1 MKLDFNALAQRLLLG
16 SETLVPQWLPG
27 GRRRGHEWVCGDLS
41 GGEGTS
47 LSVNLL
53 SGRWADFATSD
64 RGGDLIDLYA
74 AIHELTMA
82 EAYRELDD
90 GSAAAAP
97 ARPAKPAKPP
107 RTVVTPVPEAV
118 ADCECVH
125 PLYGAPS
132 ARWTYW
138 DGNGE
143 VLGYVARYDPA
154 GQRKQIVPWTW
165 DGDRWGMGQW
175 PVPRPLY
182 RLQELEARSA
192 DPVLIVEG
200 EKAADAAAAIS
211 GPYVVCTWPGGG
223 QAVNRANWKPVHGRK
238 VLLWPDADDAGIQTM
253 QRLAAMLAERCPE
266 VKIIDPAGMP
276 DGWDAADSGFTSWAD
291 ARAWIAPRTSV
302 FAQQPEPEPPKPTGP
317 ESEEHAQAQAAA
329 DERDPS
335 LLEVGEWHKRF
346 AYVVP
351 DDGYFD
357 VQQCVEYSRNSF
369 NALYR
374 HVRCHSIHA
383 SASGGARRVEAATS
397 YDENRAA
404 MRGRMLQGITYAPG
418 RAVLCEHVG
427 QVFGNKWRNARP
439 DCVGG
444 DPGPWLAHVERL
456 ISDPAERQ
464 HLLDAMAYKV
474 QNPGVKINHALLIG
488 GVPGAGKDSMI
499 APLLYAIG
507 GENKTNCTS
516 VEAAE
521 LQQVWGYFLE
531 NEVIIFNELRQSE
544 AIDRR
549 ALENRLKPILA
560 APPELLTVQ
569 RKGQHPISVVNQSLV
584 IGMTNYRDAI
594 AIPSEDRRWWVT
606 WTDAPRMREE
616 DSLALW
622 AYFKAGGL
630 QAGAAYLRQRDVSR
644 FNPSAT
650 PPWTDAKT
658 IMVGSARTG
667 AESWLVERIEKKALE
682 FRHGYACGPWQ
693 AVVDRLQDHAPQNVR
708 LNVPALLHALAE
720 CGWTDAGLVKTKRYG
735 TRRHIWLS
743 PDWRGTKT
751 EARDAAETAHT
762 ATVHA
767 FRPNYRTA
775 DD

>member
-1 MKLDFNALAQRLLLG
+1 
-16 SETLVPQWLPG
+16 
-27 GRRRGHEWVCGDLS
+27 
-41 GGEGTS
+41 
-47 LSVNLL
+47 
-53 SGRWADFATSD
+53 
-64 RGGDLIDLYA
+64 
-74 AIHELTMA
+74 
-82 EAYRELDD
+82 
-90 GSAAAAP
+90 
-97 ARPAKPAKPP
+97 
-107 RTVVTPVPEAV
+107 
-118 ADCECVH
+118 
-125 PLYGAPS
+125 
-132 ARWTYW
+132 
-138 DGNGE
+138 
-143 VLGYVARYDPA
+143 
-154 GQRKQIVPWTW
+154 
-165 DGDRWGMGQW
+165 
-175 PVPRPLY
+175 
-182 RLQELEARSA
+182 
-192 DPVLIVEG
+192 
-200 EKAADAAAAIS
+200 
-211 GPYVVCTWPGGG
+211 
-223 QAVNRANWKPVHGRK
+223 
-238 VLLWPDADDAGIQTM
+238 
-253 QRLAAMLAERCPE
+253 
-266 VKIIDPAGMP
+266 
-276 DGWDAADSGFTSWAD
+276 
-291 ARAWIAPRTSV
+291 
-302 FAQQPEPEPPKPTGP
+302 
-317 ESEEHAQAQAAA
+317 
-329 DERDPS
+329 
-335 LLEVGEWHKRF
+335 
-346 AYVVP
+346 
-351 DDGYFD
+351 
-357 VQQCVEYSRNSF
+357 
-369 NALYR
+369 
-374 HVRCHSIHA
+374 
-383 SASGGARRVEAATS
+383 
-397 YDENRAA
+397 
-404 MRGRMLQGITYAPG
+404 
-418 RAVLCEHVG
+418 
-427 QVFGNKWRNARP
+427 
-439 DCVGG
+439 
-444 DPGPWLAHVERL
+444 
-456 ISDPAERQ
+456 
-464 HLLDAMAYKV
+464 MAYKV

-488 GVPGAGKDSMI
+488 GVPGRGRISMI

-720 CGWTDAGLVKTKRYG
+720 CGWTDVGLVKTKRYG